1 MNGLSVELQ
10 MLWASAALG
19 LVQIVL
25 TVLATLPSTGLAWA
39 MGARDAAPA
48 GNVNTY
54 ACRLDRALKNFTE
67 TFAIFAAAAL
77 IANAL
82 GKHSHL
88 SVLGAQLYF
97 WCRLGYVPAY
107 ALGIPVVRTL
117 LWTGAI
123 VGIALVMLVI
133 CPGV

>member
-25 TVLATLPSTGLAWA
+25 TVLVTLPSTGLVWA
-39 MGARDAAPA
+39 MGSRDAAPA
-48 GNVNTY
+48 SKLNTY

-67 TFAIFAAAAL
+67 TFAIFAVAVIL
-77 IANAL
+77 ANAL
-82 GKHSHL
+82 GKHSH
-88 SVLGAQLYF
+88 STTLGAQLYF

-107 ALGIPVVRTL
+107 ALGVPIVRTL

-123 VGIALVMLVI
+123 VGIVLVLLAI
-133 CPGV
+133 GPGV